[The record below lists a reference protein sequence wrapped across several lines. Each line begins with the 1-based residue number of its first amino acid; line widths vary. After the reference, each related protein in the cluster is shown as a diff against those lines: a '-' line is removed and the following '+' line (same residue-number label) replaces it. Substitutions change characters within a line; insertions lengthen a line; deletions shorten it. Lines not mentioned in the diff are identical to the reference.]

1 MDDVKRAIAFLF
13 RRAGAVEVPEKD
25 LLLAVSL
32 DLRWFNYTT
41 AERLIALAAEGGLVR
56 RAGGRVRLAFE
67 AAAIEV
73 PLNYSP
79 PPDLLAAVPPRTED
93 LFHELLGA
101 IAGAGK
107 METREAL
114 ARVNAVQ
121 DRQDVT
127 LEVAA
132 LLVLAELGGDARRHA
147 PRVLDHLRRPADLPG
162 A

>member
-1 MDDVKRAIAFLF
+1 
-13 RRAGAVEVPEKD
+13 
-25 LLLAVSL
+25 
-32 DLRWFNYTT
+32 
-41 AERLIALAAEGGLVR
+41 
-56 RAGGRVRLAFE
+56 LAFE